1 MNKMIKDALILFAIT
16 LVSGL
21 GLGAVYNVTSQARA
35 QQEQKTKNALIRQYL
50 TAQIILMNTK

>member
-35 QQEQKTKNALIRQYL
+35 QQEQKTKNAAYQ
-50 TAQIILMNTK
+50 AVFDGAVILMNTK

>member
-35 QQEQKTKNALIRQYL
+35 QQEQKTKNAAYQ
-50 TAQIILMNTK
+50 AVFDGADHFDE

>member
-1 MNKMIKDALILFAIT
+1 MEWLRKRRRASNMNKMIKDALILFAIT

-35 QQEQKTKNALIRQYL
+35 QQEQKTKNAGSI
-50 TAQIILMNTK
+50 

>member
-35 QQEQKTKNALIRQYL
+35 QQEQKTKNAAYQ
-50 TAQIILMNTK
+50 AVFDGADHFD

>member
-21 GLGAVYNVTSQARA
+21 GLGTVYNVTSQARA
-35 QQEQKTKNALIRQYL
+35 QQE
-50 TAQIILMNTK
+50 